1 MPHTLRLLLKA
12 PGFTITAV
20 LILGLGIGANTAV
33 FSLIQ
38 AVVLN
43 AVPFPNSERLVRI
56 NQPQANSRDLNSALG
71 HVDYADYV
79 DLARDQHSF
88 EDLSASYWDFLD
100 LNGRGNPQR
109 RTAIFTTPGL

>member
-1 MPHTLRLLLKA
+1 MRHTIRLLLKS

-56 NQPQANSRDLNSALG
+56 NQPQLNSRNLNDARG
-71 HVDYADYV
+71 YVDYPDYV

-88 EDLSASYWDFLD
+88 QNLSASYWDFLD
-100 LNGRGNPQR
+100 LNGQGNPQR
-109 RTAIFTTPGL
+109 LTAI